1 MRQHRMWIVFFLAM
15 TSGGLAAYL
24 TLRYLRDQKAL
35 IAAEP
40 KGASV
45 IVAAR
50 DLSVGTIVRA
60 ADVRLARWPGH
71 ATPPGYLGTVEAAVG
86 RGVITPVRANEPL
99 LEGKLA
105 DKGAG
110 GGLSVSIPEGM
121 RAVSVKVD
129 EVIGVAGFVLPG
141 TRVDVV
147 VTLPPRAGGNE
158 ATAQVIL
165 QNIPALAA
173 GESTQP
179 DAQGKPHGVTVI
191 TLLVTPEQ
199 AEALILAANEGR
211 IQLALR
217 NTLDLAM
224 VETPGAR
231 AASLLRM
238 ARGESSRG
246 RIAAATRP
254 IAVPDPAIVIEA
266 YKGGVRTLIKF

>member
-99 LEGKLA
+99 LEEIGRA
-105 DKGAG
+105 SCRERVWGAVAG
-110 GGLSVSIPEGM
+110 GWREENRCM
-121 RAVSVKVD
+121 W
-129 EVIGVAGFVLPG
+129 
-141 TRVDVV
+141 
-147 VTLPPRAGGNE
+147 
-158 ATAQVIL
+158 
-165 QNIPALAA
+165 
-173 GESTQP
+173 GER
-179 DAQGKPHGVTVI
+179 
-191 TLLVTPEQ
+191 Q
-199 AEALILAANEGR
+199 AEAVGSAC
-211 IQLALR
+211 
-217 NTLDLAM
+217 
-224 VETPGAR
+224 V
-231 AASLLRM
+231 
-238 ARGESSRG
+238 
-246 RIAAATRP
+246 
-254 IAVPDPAIVIEA
+254 
-266 YKGGVRTLIKF
+266 

>member
-45 IVAAR
+45 VVAAR

-60 ADVRLARWPGH
+60 ADVRVVRWPGI
-71 ATPPGYLGTVEAAVG
+71 ATPPGYLGTVEAVVG

-99 LEGKLA
+99 LDGKLA
-105 DKGAG
+105 DRAAG

-211 IQLALR
+211 

-238 ARGESSRG
+238 ARGDPSR
-246 RIAAATRP
+246 RRLAAATRRS
-254 IAVPDPAIVIEA
+254 AVPDPAIVIEA

>member
-1 MRQHRMWIVFFLAM
+1 MRQHRMGIVFFLAM

-24 TLRYLRDQKAL
+24 KLRYLRDQKAL

-60 ADVRLARWPGH
+60 ADVRVVRWPGI
-71 ATPPGYLGTVEAAVG
+71 ATRLGYLGPVEAVVG

-99 LEGKLA
+99 LDGKLA
-105 DKGAG
+105 DRAAG

-158 ATAQVIL
+158 ATAQGIL

-179 DAQGKPHGVTVI
+179 DAQGKPHGFTMI

-199 AEALILAANEGR
+199 SRALILQSNQWR

-224 VETPGAR
+224 VETSGAR

-238 ARGESSRG
+238 ARGDSSRRRLAAEIG
-246 RIAAATRP
+246 RASCRER
-254 IAVPDPAIVIEA
+254 V
-266 YKGGVRTLIKF
+266 